1 MSLEI
6 QGLNN
11 GNVVEEDDYRI
22 GSENEMMKKVVNQD
36 SSYVRPGQESSQNS
50 SKLLKLK
57 NHFLQK

>member
-6 QGLNN
+6 HGVNN

-22 GSENEMMKKVVNQD
+22 GSENEMMKKVNLG
-36 SSYVRPGQESSQNS
+36 SSYARPGQESSQNS
-50 SKLLKLK
+50 SKLLQLK